1 MSPRPEPASRDRPSG
16 VLGWFIHNRVAANLL
31 LFGISLAGLLALGGV
46 PQELV
51 PESPPR
57 TLTIRTVLPGAGAEA
72 VEDGILIAVEEALGD
87 VSGIREIAGLA
98 TEGLGVV
105 TVRAESWA
113 DFRTLSDEVRE
124 RVEAIETL
132 PRDAE
137 EPVVAEV
144 PPSRRLLRIGVHGN
158 ADERTLIEAARL
170 VSDRVAAVPGV
181 ATVDILGGRDYEI
194 AIEISEAVLTRFGL
208 TFDQVAEA
216 IRRGSADIP
225 GGVIRTA
232 AGDLRVG
239 TDAEAAGAE
248 EYARIPVI
256 VRPGGGVVRVGD
268 IATVRDGFADIART
282 ARMNGEPAAFLQVEL
297 AAGMRVGET
306 ARAVRAE
313 VGRLAS
319 VLPAG
324 LSLTTWYDNSEVFDS
339 RVELLVRNGLQ
350 GLALIFLVLFFT
362 LSSRLAVWTAAGLP
376 VAFFGAFL
384 LMPGLGATVNMMTLF
399 AFIITLGIVVDE
411 AIVVGE
417 NVQRHIA
424 AQSGRMSGGIGEAA
438 ARGVREVLLPA
449 ACGVLTTMAAFAP
462 LLGLPG
468 VMGDLMG
475 AVPLVVLPV
484 LAFSLLDAAWILP
497 HHLAHGGL
505 PARPSPRLA
514 RVRAGFQ
521 ASLEWTVDTL
531 YRPALRWSLHNR
543 LATLALGVA
552 GLALAASL
560 VGGGWVLFESSP
572 AFDGN
577 LVAVQVSLPPGSPAQ
592 ATAEA
597 VDEVEA
603 AVADLREEIRSGRG
617 AEVQRSVATLV
628 GERLPFG
635 PGGALG
641 EVASGSGG
649 NVGQVNLELVP
660 PDEQVGLTAGHVADL
675 LRPRLRALPYGAEAT
690 VLSSLLGEGA
700 DLELRVS
707 GEDPGE
713 LRRGAAALAAAIREY
728 AGVIAVRDDLEGGT
742 PELVARPRS
751 GGAGTGVGAADFGRQ
766 LRQAFHGEEVQR
778 IQRGRDELRVMLRY
792 PGSERRTADAVTG
805 MRVRRPDGGVT
816 PLEEVAD
823 LSRADRFTVI
833 RRVDGDR
840 AVGVFADVDPQV
852 ASAGAVLGSLERG
865 AIPALRERFPDLR
878 FDLRGQAGAQARL
891 LGTLQR
897 NLIYALI
904 LIYGLLAVPLA
915 SWTQPLVILMA
926 VPFGLAGAVFG
937 HGIVGLPLSTVS
949 ILGMVPLSGIVV
961 NDALVLLDFIN
972 RNRRGGMTA
981 FEAAVAA
988 GPVRFRPI
996 ILTTLTTCAGLA
1008 PLLLERSLQAE
1019 YLIPM
1024 AVSLA
1029 FGLAFAT
1036 LVTLLIVPVL
1046 YSLADSL
1053 WDRSRLR
1060 N

>member
-1 MSPRPEPASRDRPSG
+1 MSARPEPASGDRPPG
-16 VLGWFIHNRVAANLL
+16 VIGWFIHNRVAANLL

-57 TLTIRTVLPGAGAEA
+57 VLTIRTVLPGAGAEA

-87 VSGIREIAGLA
+87 VSGIREIAELA

-144 PPSRRLLRIGVHGN
+144 PPSRRLLRIGVHGD
-158 ADERTLIEAARL
+158 ADERTLIEAARR
-170 VSDRVAAVPGV
+170 VSDGVAGVPGV
-181 ATVDILGGRDYEI
+181 ATVDVLGGRDYEI
-194 AIEISEAVLTRFGL
+194 AIEVSEAVLTRFGL

-216 IRRGSADIP
+216 IRRGSANIP
-225 GGVIRTA
+225 GGVIHTA
-232 AGDLRVG
+232 AGELRVG
-239 TDAEAAGAE
+239 TDAEAAGAAE
-248 EYARIPVI
+248 FARIPVI
-256 VRPGGGVVRVGD
+256 ARPGGGIVRVGD
-268 IATVRDGFADIART
+268 IATVRDGFADVART

-297 AAGMRVGET
+297 AAGVRVGET

-319 VLPAG
+319 VLPEG
-324 LSLTTWYDNSEVFDS
+324 LSLTTWHDYSEVFDS

-384 LMPGLGATVNMMTLF
+384 LMPGLGATLNMMTLF
-399 AFIITLGIVVDE
+399 AFIITLGIVVDD

-424 AQSGRMSGGIGEAA
+424 ARSGGMSGGIGEAA

-484 LAFSLLDAAWILP
+484 LAFSLVDAAWILP

-505 PARPSPRLA
+505 PVRPSPRLT

-521 ASLEWTVDTL
+521 ASLEWAVDTL

-543 LATLALGVA
+543 LATVALGVA
-552 GLALAASL
+552 GLVLAASL

-577 LVAVQVSLPPGSPAQ
+577 VVAVQVSLPPGSPVQ
-592 ATAEA
+592 ETNEA
-597 VDEVEA
+597 VNEVEA
-603 AVADLREEIRSGRG
+603 AIARLRDEIRTERG

-628 GERLPFG
+628 GQRLPFG

-641 EVASGSGG
+641 EVASGSGDAI
-649 NVGQVNLELVP
+649 GQVNLELVP
-660 PDEQVGLTAGHVADL
+660 PDEQVGLTAGHVADR
-675 LRPRLRALPYGAEAT
+675 LRPRLRGLPYGAEAT
-690 VLSSLLGEGA
+690 VLSSLLGEDA

-728 AGVIAVRDDLEGGT
+728 AGVIAVRDDLEEGT

-751 GGAGTGVGAADFGRQ
+751 GGAGIGVGPAQFGRQ

-792 PGSERRTADAVTG
+792 PGAERRTAGAVTG
-805 MRVRRPDGGVT
+805 MRVRRPDGGVA

-823 LSRADRFTVI
+823 LSRTDRLTVI
-833 RRVDGDR
+833 RRVDGRR

-852 ASAGAVLGSLERG
+852 ASAGAVLGSLESD
-865 AIPALRERFPDLR
+865 AIPRLRERFPDLR
-878 FDLRGQAGAQARL
+878 FDVRGQAGSQAEL

-937 HGIVGLPLSTVS
+937 HAIVGLPLSTVS
-949 ILGMVPLSGIVV
+949 ILGMVPLTGIVV

-972 RNRRGGMTA
+972 RNRRGGMTT

-1029 FGLAFAT
+1029 FGLVFAT

>member
-1 MSPRPEPASRDRPSG
+1 MSARSASASADRPSG

-31 LFGISLAGLLALGGV
+31 LFGISLAGLLALGTV
-46 PQELV
+46 PRELT
-51 PESPPR
+51 PDSPPR
-57 TLTIRTVLPGAGAEA
+57 ALTIRTVLPGAGAEA
-72 VEDGILIAVEEALGD
+72 VEDGVLIPVEEALGD

-98 TEGLGVV
+98 TEGVGLV

-113 DFRTLSDEVRE
+113 DFRTVSDEVRE
-124 RVEAIETL
+124 RLATIETL

-137 EPVVAEV
+137 DPVVAEV

-158 ADERTLIEAARL
+158 ADERTLIEAARV
-170 VSDRVAAVPGV
+170 VSGGVAGVPGV
-181 ATVDILGGRDYEI
+181 ATADIVGGRDYEI
-194 AIEISEAVLTRFGL
+194 AIEVSEAVLTRFGL

-225 GGVIRTA
+225 GGAIRSA
-232 AGDLRVG
+232 AGELRVS
-239 TDAEAAGAE
+239 TDAEATGAADF
-248 EYARIPVI
+248 ARIPVI
-256 VRPGGGVVRVGD
+256 ARPGGGVVRVGD
-268 IATVRDGFADIART
+268 IATVRDGFADVART

-297 AAGMRVGET
+297 AAGGQVGET

-313 VGRLAS
+313 VRRLAS

-339 RVELLVRNGLQ
+339 RVELLIRNGLQ

-399 AFIITLGIVVDE
+399 AFIVTLGIVVDD

-424 AQSGRMSGGIGEAA
+424 ARSGGIAEAA
-438 ARGVREVLLPA
+438 ARGVREVLFPA

-468 VMGDLMG
+468 VAGDLMG
-475 AVPLVVLPV
+475 AVPRVVLPV

-505 PARPSPRLA
+505 PVRPSPRLA
-514 RVRAGFQ
+514 RMRAAFQ
-521 ASLEWTVDTL
+521 ASLEWAVDTL
-531 YRPALRWSLHNR
+531 YRPALRWSLRNR

-552 GLALAASL
+552 GLALAVSL

-577 LVAVQVSLPPGSPAQ
+577 LVAVQVSLPPGSPVQ

-597 VDEVEA
+597 VHEVEA
-603 AVADLREEIRSGRG
+603 AIARLREEIRADRG
-617 AEVQRSVATLV
+617 AEVQRSVATLI
-628 GERLPFG
+628 GGRLPFG
-635 PGGALG
+635 PGGVLG
-641 EVASGSGG
+641 ETASGSGDA
-649 NVGQVNLELVP
+649 VGQVNLELVP
-660 PDEQVGLTAGHVADL
+660 PDEQVGLTAGHVADR
-675 LRPRLRALPYGAEAT
+675 LRPRLRDLPYGAEAT
-690 VLSSLLGEGA
+690 VLSSLLGADA

-728 AGVIAVRDDLEGGT
+728 PGVIAVRDDLEGGM
-742 PELVARPRS
+742 PELVARPRP
-751 GGAGTGVGAADFGRQ
+751 GGAGIGVGAAEFGRQ

-778 IQRGRDELRVMLRY
+778 IQRGRDEIRVMLRY
-792 PGSERRTADAVTG
+792 PGTERRTADAVTG
-805 MRVRRPDGGVT
+805 MRVRRPDGGVA

-823 LSRADRFTVI
+823 ISRTDRLTGI
-833 RRVDGDR
+833 RRVDGRR

-852 ASAGAVLGSLERG
+852 ASAGAVLRSLESDV
-865 AIPALRERFPDLR
+865 IPVLRERLPDLR
-878 FDLRGQAGAQARL
+878 FEISGQAGTQAEL

-897 NLIYALI
+897 NLLYAL
-904 LIYGLLAVPLA
+904 LVIYGLLAVPLG
-915 SWTQPLVILMA
+915 SWTQPLVIMMA

-937 HGIVGLPLSTVS
+937 HAIMGLPLSTVS
-949 ILGMVPLSGIVV
+949 IVGMAPLTGIVV

-972 RNRRGGMTA
+972 RNRRGGLTT
-981 FEAAVAA
+981 FEAAAAA

-996 ILTTLTTCAGLA
+996 VLTTLTTCAGLA

-1046 YSLADSL
+1046 YSLADGL
-1053 WDRSRLR
+1053 GDRLR
-1060 N
+1060 RRN